1 MARSFPALPLPSDD
15 DNRDPKK
22 PRRQDEEP
30 PDTDFLHVLTDV
42 PWLVFGHY
50 LTVEPWIVD
59 FSSAKPHPNKVVAW
73 IHLPGLSIT
82 LYKRSLISEI
92 GECIG
97 RVIKLYYQIEGGRR
111 CRFARMAVSVDLS
124 KPLVSK
130 VVVINGRVQLI
141 EYEFLSTIC
150 YELHANN
157 IIPLPPFDP
166 YGPWMVVDRRH
177 LRPPKN
183 PIASTERPLEN
194 LHAGSRFDPLLAD
207 QNENIGPVQNQSA
220 TPSVSPAP
228 PIDPTPD
235 YNEPLPK
242 ARMLST

>member
-30 PDTDFLHVLTDV
+30 PDTGGTMQEPMDTDAHLGATN
-42 PWLVFGHY
+42 PPAAYTSH
-50 LTVEPWIVD
+50 
-59 FSSAKPHPNKVVAW
+59 ANPN
-73 IHLPGLSIT
+73 
-82 LYKRSLISEI
+82 
-92 GECIG
+92 
-97 RVIKLYYQIEGGRR
+97 
-111 CRFARMAVSVDLS
+111 
-124 KPLVSK
+124 
-130 VVVINGRVQLI
+130 
-141 EYEFLSTIC
+141 
-150 YELHANN
+150 LHANN